1 MVRNLVIV
9 IGPSSLDSSHR
20 SSLNHI
26 SNAAESLAK
35 VSIKTSTRT
44 LVGEQEMKF
53 KKRKKNSSS
62 SDDYI
67 SSIFPS

>member
-1 MVRNLVIV
+1 MVCNLVIV
-9 IGPSSLDSSHR
+9 IGPSSLDRSHR
-20 SSLNHI
+20 SSLNQI

-44 LVGEQEMKF
+44 LVSEQGMKF
-53 KKRKKNSSS
+53 KKREKNSSS